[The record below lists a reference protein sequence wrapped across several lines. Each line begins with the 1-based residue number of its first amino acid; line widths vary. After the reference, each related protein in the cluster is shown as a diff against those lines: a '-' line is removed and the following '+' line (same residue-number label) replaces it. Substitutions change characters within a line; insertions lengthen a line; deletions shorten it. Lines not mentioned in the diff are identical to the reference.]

1 MGIVQEK
8 LRPINHLGFSRHDL
22 SSPFSRRD
30 TQEREGHSIL
40 RMRSPIAPVEITPLC
55 TCFEAIRMK
64 FLNTFSPNKY
74 CTRYKRTYKCLRG
87 WERLLINYAILL
99 NSENTGYFTLLN
111 HIPFKKKMVKTP
123 FSPTTITILN

>member
-1 MGIVQEK
+1 MIEAVPSHG
-8 LRPINHLGFSRHDL
+8 G
-22 SSPFSRRD
+22 D
-30 TQEREGHSIL
+30 TQEREGRSTLRTHS
-40 RMRSPIAPVEITPLC
+40 PTAPVEITPLC

-111 HIPFKKKMVKTP
+111 HIPFKKNDEN
-123 FSPTTITILN
+123 TIFPHYNYNFKLMMRLNYF